1 MKYPIPRNK
10 VQENFLLALAKLDMV
25 FATGPAGTGKTFIAA
40 AHAAQELFEKRCT
53 RIVVTR
59 PLVQAGEDIG
69 ILPGDIGEKTHPYML
84 PVYDALR
91 EVMGD
96 AKLANYL
103 ELGKIEI
110 APLGFMRGRT
120 LRNCIVLLDEAQ
132 NCTYTQLLMALTR
145 LGEGGQMIITG
156 DLSQVDL
163 PSHTPSG
170 LQTVIIKLRGV
181 QGIGFLE
188 FDTSHIVRHPL
199 VSAIVKALS
208 Q

>member
-1 MKYPIPRNK
+1 MKYPSPRNK
-10 VQENFLLALAKLDMV
+10 AQETFLLALSKFDMV
-25 FATGPAGTGKTFIAA
+25 FATGPAGTGKTFLAA
-40 AHAAQELFEKRCT
+40 AHAAQEMFEKRCA

-69 ILPGDIGEKTHPYML
+69 ILPGDIGEKTQPYML
-84 PVYDALR
+84 PLYDAFR
-91 EVMGD
+91 DVMGD

-103 ELGKIEI
+103 EIGRIEI

-120 LRNCIVLLDEAQ
+120 LRDCIVILDEAQ

-170 LQTVIIKLRGV
+170 LAQVVGKLREIP
-181 QGIGFLE
+181 GIGCVQ
-188 FDTSHIVRHPL
+188 FDASHIVRHPL
-199 VSAIVKALS
+199 VSAVVKALS